1 MPDVVPFAAFLAQRL
16 PAARVVCVG
25 TALDGP
31 GTPAPPG
38 LMTCPNAA
46 SLPAYLPI
54 LEPGEPR
61 SATAGP
67 RASSRLDA
75 WEQTVVVAAGPDEH
89 GGWDDPAS
97 LAALAR
103 LTILATPSGRR
114 EEAAAALS
122 RRGLIPVFAGHS
134 RDGES
139 FATRRGTGVLVFE
152 SRAHSL
158 SHPGLAT
165 PDGFTVVA
173 FILTYNEEDVI
184 GATLEDLS
192 SQGVSAY
199 VIDNWSTDA
208 TWEIA
213 RQMLGRPVV
222 GLERYPPEGPPDY
235 YDLRGLLDRVEALT
249 RTVAADWF
257 TKHDAD
263 EIRQSPWPGVTMRDA
278 LFRVQA
284 AGYNCADFTV
294 LNFPPTDDSF
304 VPGTRFA
311 DHFRHFEF
319 GSNRPYF
326 RQLKAWQNRGRPIEY
341 ARTGGHEVRYPD
353 RRVFPYKFLLRH
365 YPIRSQRHGERKVFL
380 ERQARFLPEA
390 RARGWHRQYDGLQP
404 GHRFVRAPES
414 LMPFDEETFAQ
425 DYLIERLSGV
435 GLPRQARRTGP
446 RR

>member
-1 MPDVVPFAAFLAQRL
+1 MPDVTPFAVFLAQRL

-25 TALDGP
+25 PAFDGP
-31 GTPAPPG
+31 AAPASPG
-38 LMTCPNAA
+38 LLSFPNAA
-46 SLPAYLPI
+46 SLPAFLPL

-61 SATAGP
+61 TAVMGP
-67 RASSRLDA
+67 QASGRPDA
-75 WEQTVVVAAGPDEH
+75 WDDTVVVAVGPDEH
-89 GGWDDPAS
+89 GAWDDPAS

-103 LTILATPSGRR
+103 VTILATPSGRR

-122 RRGLIPVFAGHS
+122 TRGLIPVFAGHS
-134 RDGES
+134 RDDES
-139 FATRRGTGVLVFE
+139 PSTSRGIGVLVFE
-152 SRAHSL
+152 SSARPL
-158 SHPGLAT
+158 SRPGLAT
-165 PDGFTVVA
+165 PEGFTVVA
-173 FILTYNEEDVI
+173 FVPTYNEEDVI
-184 GATLEDLS
+184 SATLEDLS
-192 SQGVSAY
+192 SQGVAAY

-213 RQMLGRPVV
+213 HQMLGRQVV

-235 YDLRGLLDRVEALT
+235 YDLRGLLGRVESLT
-249 RTVAADWF
+249 RTIAADWF

-263 EIRQSPWPGVTMRDA
+263 EVRRSPWPGVTMRDA

-304 VPGTRFA
+304 VPGGRFA

-326 RQLKAWQNRGRPIEY
+326 RQFKAWQNRGGPVEY
-341 ARTGGHEVRYPD
+341 ARTGGHEVQYPD
-353 RRVFPYKFLLRH
+353 RRVFPYKFLIRH

-390 RARGWHRQYDGLQP
+390 RARGWHRQYDGLEP

-414 LMPFDEETFAQ
+414 LTPFDDEAFAQ

-435 GLPRQARRTGP
+435 GLPQQP
-446 RR
+446 RRARPRL